1 MKVKWLGHASFLIT
15 SQDGAKIITD
25 PYSTGMGIDYGE
37 IKEAADVVLISHEH
51 PDHNNVKAVKGNPQ
65 AIASP
70 GTKTA
75 KGIEFKGIA
84 TFHDESQGKERGPNT
99 AFTFTVDGVKA
110 CFLGD
115 LGHQL
120 TGEEAGQIGKID
132 ILMIPVGGFYTVDAA
147 NATKICDA
155 LKPKVVIPM
164 HFKTD
169 KCAYPIATVEDFLKG
184 KNNIRREKTS
194 EVTFSKDKLPSAT
207 EILVLQSAL

>member
-65 AIASP
+65 AINSP
-70 GTKTA
+70 GTKA
-75 KGIEFKGIA
+75 VKGIEFKGIA

-132 ILMIPVGGFYTVDAA
+132 ILMIPVGGFYTIDAA

-207 EILVLQSAL
+207 EILVLQHAL

>member
-1 MKVKWLGHASFLIT
+1 MKIKWLGHASFLIT

-37 IKEAADVVLISHEH
+37 IKESADVVLVSHEH
-51 PDHNNVKAVKGNPQ
+51 PDHNNIKAVKGSPQ
-65 AIASP
+65 AIANP
-70 GTKTA
+70 GTKAA

-99 AFTFTVDGVKA
+99 AYTFTVDGVNA

-120 TGEEAGQIGKID
+120 TGEEVGAIGKVD
-132 ILMIPVGGFYTVDAA
+132 VLMIPVGGFYTVDAA

-207 EILVLQSAL
+207 EILVLQPAL

>member
-1 MKVKWLGHASFLIT
+1 MKIKWLGHASFLIT

-65 AIASP
+65 TIASP
-70 GTKTA
+70 GTKA
-75 KGIEFKGIA
+75 VKGIEFKGIP
-84 TFHDESQGKERGPNT
+84 TFHDQSQGKERGPNT

-120 TGEEAGQIGKID
+120 TGEEVGAIGKVD
-132 ILMIPVGGFYTVDAA
+132 VLMIPVGGFYTIDAA
-147 NATKICDA
+147 AATKVCDA

-169 KCAYPIATVEDFLKG
+169 KCAYPITPVDDFLKSK
-184 KNNIRREKTS
+184 KNVRHEKSS
-194 EVTFSKDKLPSAT
+194 EVAIAQDKLPSAT
-207 EILVLQSAL
+207 EIVVLQSAL